1 MKERAIFRIIVAIM
15 AAIGLVFMAGEN
27 PHTSDYLI
35 GCGVIIFATL
45 LLYIVEFS
53 KE

>member
-15 AAIGLVFMAGEN
+15 AIIGLVFMAGEN
-27 PHTSDYLI
+27 VHMSDYFI
-35 GCGVIIFATL
+35 GCGAIIFATL